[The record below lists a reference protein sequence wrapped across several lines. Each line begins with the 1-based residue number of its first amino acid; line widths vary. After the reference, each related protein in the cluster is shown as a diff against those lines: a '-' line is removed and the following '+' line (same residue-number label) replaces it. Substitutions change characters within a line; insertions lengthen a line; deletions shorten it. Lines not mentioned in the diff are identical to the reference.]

1 MPNPESTAYPP
12 FYKRY
17 IEKVPDVKFP
27 NQLKVQS
34 DDTIGLYK
42 SLTAAQGD
50 YAYAPG
56 KWTLKEV
63 LGHIIDTERVFGY
76 RALCMARGD
85 QQSLPGM
92 DQDAYMAHVN
102 FAGRSIESLIAEYD
116 SVRSSTI
123 HFFNHLSD
131 DDLQRTGTANNGLF
145 TVHALMYIISGH
157 ELHHID
163 VIRERYL

>member
-1 MPNPESTAYPP
+1 M
-12 FYKRY
+12 
-17 IEKVPDVKFP
+17 VPDVKFP

-34 DDTIGLYK
+34 DETIALYK

-63 LGHIIDTERVFGY
+63 LGHIIDTERVFVY
-76 RALCMARGD
+76 RALSMARGD

-92 DQDAYMAHVN
+92 DQDLYMAHVN
-102 FAGRSIESLIAEYD
+102 FAGRSIESLIEEYD
-116 SVRSSTI
+116 SVRQGTI
-123 HFFNHLSD
+123 HFFNHLSED
-131 DDLQRTGTANNGLF
+131 ELARTGTANNGLF
-145 TVHALMYIISGH
+145 TVSALMYIISGH